1 MSALWNESSQVFRVL
16 RGRNSDDQNRTNSRD
31 LDALFEQLGFIIIW
45 RGYQYFIPNNTVSV
59 RDSAWMSVLLPS
71 VAGWPGGLLPVVS
84 PDSIIQNLK
93 NVAYLRHC

>member
-45 RGYQYFIPNNTVSV
+45 RGCQYFIPNNTVSV
-59 RDSAWMSVLLPS
+59 RDSAWMSVLPERCWL
-71 VAGWPGGLLPVVS
+71 AGGLLPVVS